1 MTGGWP
7 LAVQLAAEVLRR
19 VGPIDHS
26 ALVDRLLAPDAVLF
40 EYLAEEVLAGAAEG
54 ERELLSIAVRLPQVS
69 PAVLGEIGRP
79 DLVAHLAP
87 LGDTGIFL
95 DSDMST
101 PDRYRPSV
109 LGGEFV
115 RRVLPAPPEAVL
127 RAAVAAFVRLGEIES
142 ALVLCAEVGDP
153 ELALEVVLGVERPD
167 RLRTTE
173 ALAGALRLADAP
185 ASTRGSPSCRATSA
199 TCAASGTTPCARTSS
214 PCGSATAA
222 RPAWRGSRA

>member
-54 ERELLSIAVRLPQVS
+54 ERELLSIAARLPHVS
-69 PAVLGEIGRP
+69 PAVLGEIGRARP
-79 DLVAHLAP
+79 RRPPRAARRHRDLPRQGHVDARP
-87 LGDTGIFL
+87 L
-95 DSDMST
+95 
-101 PDRYRPSV
+101 PAERAR
-109 LGGEFV
+109 
-115 RRVLPAPPEAVL
+115 RRVRPRVSSRRRPRRVL

-153 ELALEVVLGVERPD
+153 GWRSRSCSTSSDRD
-167 RLRTTE
+167 RLRTPE
-173 ALAGALRLADAP
+173 ALAGVLRLA
-185 ASTRGSPSCRATSA
+185 G
-199 TCAASGTTPCARTSS
+199 
-214 PCGSATAA
+214 
-222 RPAWRGSRA
+222 